1 MSVTNYELPV
11 AGYRFLNIMDI
22 MEILG
27 KVGFDWRM
35 AVANLVNFL
44 IIFWILKKYAFK
56 PIQKVIK
63 EREDKIAQGLEDAT
77 KAQSE
82 LQMAQQNYE
91 RTLTNA
97 RKEAQDIVAKAHE
110 QGDSMLK
117 KATAETE
124 EKTTKIV
131 SDARALIQKEK
142 AQMSK
147 ELEHKTAHIA
157 VQIAQ
162 KILGREIDIKS
173 DETLIGD
180 ITK

>member
-1 MSVTNYELPV
+1 
-11 AGYRFLNIMDI
+11 MDI

-35 AVANLVNFL
+35 ALANLVNFL
-44 IIFWILKKYAFK
+44 IIFWILKRYAFK
-56 PIQKVIK
+56 PIARIIK
-63 EREDKIAQGLEDAT
+63 EREDKIAQGLEDAQ
-77 KAQSE
+77 KAKSE
-82 LQMAQQNYE
+82 HQMAQQNYE
-91 RTLTNA
+91 RTMANA
-97 RKEAQDIVAKAHE
+97 RKESQDLIAKAHE
-110 QGDSMLK
+110 QGDAMLK

-131 SDARALIQKEK
+131 NDARALIEKEK
-142 AQMSK
+142 KQMSK

-162 KILGREIDIKS
+162 KILGREIDVKGDEKLIK
-173 DETLIGD
+173 D

>member
-1 MSVTNYELPV
+1 
-11 AGYRFLNIMDI
+11 MDI

-63 EREDKIAQGLEDAT
+63 EREDKISQGLEDAT

-97 RKEAQDIVAKAHE
+97 RKEAQEVVAKAHE
-110 QGDSMLK
+110 QGDAMLK

-124 EKTTKIV
+124 EKTAKIV
-131 SDARALIQKEK
+131 SDARTLIQKEK
-142 AQMSK
+142 TQMGK

-157 VQIAQ
+157 VRIAQ

-173 DETLIGD
+173 DETLIED